1 MPRPKP
7 VSDINYLTK
16 TEKMSNLPISY
27 YLKNKTERMVDL
39 PALYYGNNVPALET
53 NGLIYFLDGVGYSKV
68 GGLWYNSADKSGV
81 SRTSATL
88 TGAPTVAGG
97 VPQFFSPPNIIPIQ
111 EEKSFRLVHGLTGA
125 LVTDLPSDLFNISG
139 SVFTL
144 SAYFKVNNFSSV
156 GATSR
161 IVTIART
168 PTANTSWGVFL
179 TNDNNNP
186 GIYFRAVG
194 TSLLFRIDLDKKYL
208 ATVVYNG
215 SVFSYY
221 LNNRLVL
228 SEPFTAFNNPSYLAD
243 PTNPI
248 LRSIPVVVGGG
259 IFGVNWINSFVS
271 SSNIYSFSAYNR
283 ALSNQEVSNN
293 YQYLKQRYE

>member
-1 MPRPKP
+1 MPRPRP
-7 VSDINYLTK
+7 VADINYLTK

-68 GGLWYNSADKSGV
+68 GSIWYNSADKAGV
-81 SRTSATL
+81 SKTSATL

-97 VPQFFSPPNIIPIQ
+97 VPQFFSPPKIIPIQ
-111 EEKSFRLVHGLTGA
+111 EEKSFRLVNGLTGA
-125 LVTDLPSDLFNISG
+125 LVTDLSSDLFNRSG
-139 SVFTL
+139 LVFTL
-144 SAYFKVNNFSSV
+144 SVYLKINNFSSNNRV
-156 GATSR
+156 F
-161 IVTIART
+161 TIART
-168 PTANTSWGVFL
+168 PTANTSWAVYINEGS
-179 TNDNNNP
+179 NP
-186 GIYFRAVG
+186 GIYFRAISA
-194 TSLLFRIDLDKKYL
+194 SLLFRIDLNKKYL
-208 ATVVYNG
+208 VTVVYNG

-228 SEPFTAFNNPSYLAD
+228 SEPFTAFSNPSYLAD

-259 IFGVNWINSFVS
+259 IFSNNWINTFVS

-283 ALSNQEVSNN
+283 ALSDQEISNN

>member
-81 SRTSATL
+81 SKTSATL

-97 VPQFFSPPNIIPIQ
+97 VPQFFNPPYIIPIQ
-111 EEKSFRLVHGLTGA
+111 EEKSFRLVNGLTGA
-125 LVTDLPSDLFNISG
+125 LVTDLSSDLFNISG
-139 SVFTL
+139 LVFTL
-144 SAYFKVNNFSSV
+144 SVYLKINNFSGNNRV
-156 GATSR
+156 F
-161 IVTIART
+161 TIART
-168 PTANTSWGVFL
+168 PMANTSWTVFINAENTLAFRVAPNVIGV
-179 TNDNNNP
+179 NANQ
-186 GIYFRAVG
+186 
-194 TSLLFRIDLDKKYL
+194 KYL
-208 ATVVYNG
+208 VTVVYSG

-221 LNNRLVL
+221 LNNRLVY
-228 SEPFTAFNNPSYLAD
+228 SEPFTAFSTPTYLSN

-248 LRSIPVVVGGG
+248 FRSIPVVIGGG
-259 IFGVNWINSFVS
+259 IFSNNWINNFVS
-271 SSNIYSFSAYNR
+271 SSNIYSFCAYNR
-283 ALSNQEVSNN
+283 ALSIQEVSNN

>member
-7 VSDINYLTK
+7 VADINYLTK
-16 TEKMSNLPISY
+16 TEKMTNLPISY
-27 YLKNKTERMVDL
+27 YLKNKTERMIDL

-53 NGLIYFLDGVGYSKV
+53 NGLIYFLDGVGYSKI
-68 GGLWYNSADKSGV
+68 GSLWYNSADKAGV

-88 TGAPTVAGG
+88 TGAPTAPGG
-97 VPQFFSPPNIIPIQ
+97 VPQFFNPPNIIPIQ
-111 EEKSFRLVHGLTGA
+111 EEKSFRLVNGLTGA
-125 LVTDLPSDLFNISG
+125 LVTDLSSDLFNRSG
-139 SVFTL
+139 LVFTL
-144 SAYFKVNNFSSV
+144 SSYFKVNNFFSV
-156 GATSR
+156 GTTR

-168 PTANTSWGVFL
+168 PTANTSWGIFF

-186 GIYFRAVG
+186 GIYFRAIG
-194 TSLLFRIDLDKKYL
+194 TSLLFRIDLNKKYL

-228 SEPFTAFNNPSYLAD
+228 NEPFTAFSTPSYLAD

-248 LRSIPVVVGGG
+248 LRSIPVVIGSGL
-259 IFGVNWINSFVS
+259 FSNDWINTFTS

-283 ALSNQEVSNN
+283 ALSTQEVSNN

>member
-7 VSDINYLTK
+7 VADINYLTK
-16 TEKMSNLPISY
+16 TEKMTNLPISY

-68 GGLWYNSADKSGV
+68 GSIWYNSADKSGV
-81 SRTSATL
+81 SKTSATL

-97 VPQFFSPPNIIPIQ
+97 VPQFFSPPKIIPIQ
-111 EEKSFRLVHGLTGA
+111 EEKSFRLVNGLTGA
-125 LVTDLPSDLFNISG
+125 LVTDLSSDLFNRSG
-139 SVFTL
+139 LVFTL
-144 SAYFKVNNFSSV
+144 SVYLKINNFSSNNRV
-156 GATSR
+156 F
-161 IVTIART
+161 TIART
-168 PTANTSWGVFL
+168 PIANTSWAVYI
-179 TNDNNNP
+179 NDNSNP
-186 GIYFRAVG
+186 GIYFRIGNGYFVPMNANQ
-194 TSLLFRIDLDKKYL
+194 KYL
-208 ATVVYNG
+208 VTVVYSG

-221 LNNRLVL
+221 LNNRLVY
-228 SEPFTAFNNPSYLAD
+228 SEPFTAFSNPSYLAD

-259 IFGVNWINSFVS
+259 VFSNNWINTFVS

-283 ALSNQEVSNN
+283 ALSAQEVSNN
-293 YQYLKQRYE
+293 YQYFKQRYE

>member
-1 MPRPKP
+1 MPRPRP
-7 VSDINYLTK
+7 VADINYLTK

-68 GGLWYNSADKSGV
+68 GSIWYNSADKSGV

-111 EEKSFRLVHGLTGA
+111 EEKSFRLVNGLTGA
-125 LVTDLPSDLFNISG
+125 LVTDLSSDLFNISG
-139 SVFTL
+139 LVFTL
-144 SAYFKVNNFSSV
+144 SVYFKVNSFLDNN
-156 GATSR
+156 R
-161 IVTIART
+161 LLTIARNN
-168 PTANTSWGVFL
+168 TANTTWGIFIRTAGAL
-179 TNDNNNP
+179 N
-186 GIYFRAVG
+186 FRAFG
-194 TSLLFRIDLDKKYL
+194 GISASINANQKYL
-208 ATVVYNG
+208 ATVVYDG

-221 LNNRLVL
+221 LNNRLVFI
-228 SEPFTAFNNPSYLAD
+228 EPFTAFSTPTPPS
-243 PTNPI
+243 TN
-248 LRSIPVVVGGG
+248 VVVGSGV
-259 IFGVNWINSFVS
+259 FGSSWINTFTS

-283 ALSNQEVSNN
+283 ALSTQEVSNN